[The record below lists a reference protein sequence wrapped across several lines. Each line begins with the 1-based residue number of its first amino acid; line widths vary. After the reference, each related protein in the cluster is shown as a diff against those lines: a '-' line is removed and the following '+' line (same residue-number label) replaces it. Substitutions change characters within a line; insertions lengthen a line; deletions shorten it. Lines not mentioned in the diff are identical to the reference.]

1 MKKTASKRTAGF
13 TLIELMVAISIMALL
28 AILSW
33 RGLDGM
39 TRVQSQT
46 QAKTDGVLALQA
58 GLAQWQTDL
67 DALTQLPQVTGA
79 GNIGNALDFD
89 GQVLRLI
96 RRYADNKPSSSNGA
110 SDTLVAE
117 SIRVVA
123 WSQRNTE
130 GKSRWLR
137 WQSPA
142 LHTRAELQAAW
153 VEAAQWSQNPSDD
166 AKKREVSV
174 AAIDKWQIYYYRNN
188 AWSNAQSS
196 ADVSALIPGTK
207 AADLPDGVR
216 LLLTL
221 SPDQALVGNITRDW
235 IRPTVGGGK

>member
-1 MKKTASKRTAGF
+1 MKKTAGF

-67 DALTQLPQVTGA
+67 DALTQLPQMSGA
-79 GNIGNALDFD
+79 GSIGNALDYD

-96 RRYADNKPSSSNGA
+96 RRYTDNQPPSGNGPNE
-110 SDTLVAE
+110 TLVTE
-117 SIRVVA
+117 SICVVA
-123 WSQRNTE
+123 WSQRNIE
-130 GKSRWLR
+130 GKPRWLR

-142 LHTRAELQAAW
+142 VRTRAELQAAW
-153 VEAAQWSQNPSDD
+153 AEAAQWSQSPSDAD
-166 AKKREVSV
+166 KKREVTI
-174 AAIDKWQIYYYRNN
+174 ATIDKWQIYYYRNN

-196 ADVSALIPGTK
+196 AEVDALIPGTK
-207 AADLPDGVR
+207 SAALPDGVR
-216 LLLTL
+216 LVLTL
-221 SPDQALVGNITRDW
+221 SADQALMGNIIRDW
-235 IRPTVGGGK
+235 IRPTVGGGKS

>member
-1 MKKTASKRTAGF
+1 MRKTAGKTGGF

-67 DALTQLPQVTGA
+67 DALTQLPQITGA
-79 GNIGNALDFD
+79 GNIGDALDYD

-96 RRYADNKPSSSNGA
+96 RRYAENQTPASNGTNG
-110 SDTLVAE
+110 TLATE

-123 WSQRNTE
+123 WSQRNIE

-142 LHTRAELQAAW
+142 VRTRAELQAAW
-153 VEAAQWSQNPSDD
+153 VEAAQWSQNPSDAD
-166 AKKREVSV
+166 KKRETTV
-174 AAIDKWQIYYYRNN
+174 AEIDKWQIYYYRNN

-196 ADVSALIPGTK
+196 ADMNALIPGSK
-207 AADLPDGVR
+207 AAALPDGVR
-216 LLLTL
+216 LVLTL
-221 SPDQALVGNITRDW
+221 SSDQALVGNITRDW

>member
-1 MKKTASKRTAGF
+1 MKKAAGKTGGF

-67 DALTQLPQVTGA
+67 DALTQLPQVAGA
-79 GNIGNALDFD
+79 GNIGNALDYD

-96 RRYADNKPSSSNGA
+96 RRYVDSKPPVNNGA
-110 SDTLVAE
+110 SDTLVTE

-123 WSQRNTE
+123 WSQRNIE
-130 GKSRWLR
+130 GKVRWLR

-142 LHTRAELQAAW
+142 VRTRAELQAAW
-153 VEAAQWSQNPSDD
+153 VEAAQWSQNPSDAD
-166 AKKREVSV
+166 KKREVTV

-196 ADVSALIPGTK
+196 ADVSALIPGSK
-207 AADLPDGVR
+207 AAALPDGVR
-216 LLLTL
+216 LVLTL
-221 SPDQALVGNITRDW
+221 SSDQALVGNITRDW